1 MLPPVLVPRYS
12 EFPAGH
18 SSPPSMPPFQQV
30 PEPTMPHNVTYPNNF
45 RQGPHS
51 PASSGPGS
59 PYGVPGK
66 TLECFLKHK
75 DKEFTISIAYIFMNI
90 HATKATPTMNNYINT
105 LSCWYIEQRSF
116 LSGRGQK
123 YLNVAL
129 VLQDE

>member
-1 MLPPVLVPRYS
+1 MFFLTVLPPVLVPRYS

-66 TLECFLKHK
+66 TLDCFLKHK
-75 DKEFTISIAYIFMNI
+75 EQPFKHQQTRNSQ
-90 HATKATPTMNNYINT
+90 PVLLLT
-105 LSCWYIEQRSF
+105 LS
-116 LSGRGQK
+116 
-123 YLNVAL
+123 
-129 VLQDE
+129 